1 MSTST
6 RPAEILRYDEGF
18 GRSWSDDASSD
29 DIRFVVLDCETT
41 GLDPRKDRLITIG
54 AVGLHRGEIV
64 LEDAFEAMLKIDHNL
79 SAVTVH
85 GITRDAARDG
95 QDEPDA
101 LLAFLDYLRDG
112 VIVGHHIGHD
122 IGTLDVALDRHFGA
136 KLLNR
141 WIDTMDLTL
150 LLERGG
156 AFGEDEPMRSF
167 SLDALC
173 ERFEVKPY
181 GRHTAPG
188 DALLTALVFLKLLR
202 VAARNGRGALAALCE
217 RAPVVDPE
225 A

>member
-1 MSTST
+1 MSAST
-6 RPAEILRYDEGF
+6 RPAEILRYEEGF
-18 GRSWSDDASSD
+18 AASWNDDASPD

-54 AVGLHRGEIV
+54 AVALDHGEIV
-64 LEDAFEAMLKIDHNL
+64 LEDAFEVMLKIDHNL

-95 QDEPDA
+95 QDEPEA
-101 LLAFLDYLRDG
+101 LLAFLGYLGDG

-122 IGTLDVALDRHFGA
+122 IATLDVALGRHFGA
-136 KLLNR
+136 KLHNR

-150 LLERGG
+150 LLERVG
-156 AFGEDEPMRSF
+156 AFGEEEPMRSF

-173 ERFEVKPY
+173 ERFEVKPH

-188 DALLTALVFLKLLR
+188 DALLTALVFLQVLR
-202 VAARNGRGALAALCE
+202 VAARNGRSDLAALCE
-217 RAPVVDPE
+217 RAPVVDPD